1 VNDAFPEMGGNAA
14 PASMW
19 LYSASADAAFD
30 RAVADGAKILMPMT
44 DMFWGDRMGTVADR
58 WGNRWSF
65 ASA

>member
-1 VNDAFPEMGGNAA
+1 
-14 PASMW
+14 MW